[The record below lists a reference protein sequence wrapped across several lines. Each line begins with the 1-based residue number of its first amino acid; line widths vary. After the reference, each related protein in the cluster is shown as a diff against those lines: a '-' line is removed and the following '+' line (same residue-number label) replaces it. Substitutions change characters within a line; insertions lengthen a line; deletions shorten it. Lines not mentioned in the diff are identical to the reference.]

1 MRKTNEKRGGAQK
14 THERFLRSL
23 FPYGGENMR
32 QKSEKERQL
41 WAQFDALQLG
51 TGWVE
56 DDIGKLQILVED
68 VYGDSHPGSAHLDA
82 VSRQAVY
89 GVFEEGAFPA
99 QFHVTDICD
108 GCAQGHDGMNM
119 VLASREVI
127 CDMLEIHAG
136 FVPWD
141 GMVMSSSCDKSI
153 PAHLKAAARI
163 NIPTIFIPG
172 GSMRPGPNQT
182 TSLVAGDISL
192 RQKRKNE
199 ITPEEIRNYKL
210 TGCPSVGACT
220 FLGTASTMQCMA
232 EALGMA
238 LPGNALVP
246 ATMRDLTEYSRKA
259 GKQVVRLAKAGI
271 TPSMIMTK
279 EAFRNAIVVHSA
291 IGGSTNALI
300 HLPAI
305 AKELGI
311 ELDPELFNE
320 INRKIPHIGNVNPSG
335 KHLTESFWFA
345 GGIPMVQIML
355 KDHLDLDVLTV
366 TGKTLGENLE
376 EIQREGF
383 FERNIGYLHNYG
395 LEREDV
401 ITPVETTKEMGSIA
415 VLKGNLAPEG
425 AVVKY
430 SACEESMRKHQ
441 GKAVVFN
448 CEEDAHDAVVE
459 GRINPGEIMI
469 IRYEGPRG
477 SGMPEMLMTTEA
489 IVCDHKLNGKVSLI
503 TDGRFSGA
511 TRGAAIGH
519 VSPEAAVGGPIAYVE
534 TGDIIAYDVYK
545 KTFNIV
551 GLCGTPLS
559 PEEVQKGLEERKKTQ
574 PLVKKPYKGVLKR
587 YTDHAE
593 SAMKGA
599 GY

>member
-1 MRKTNEKRGGAQK
+1 
-14 THERFLRSL
+14 
-23 FPYGGENMR
+23 MR

-56 DDIGKLQILVED
+56 DDIGKFQILVED

-271 TPSMIMTK
+271 TPSMILTK

-376 EIQREGF
+376 EIQRDGF

-534 TGDIIAYDVYK
+534 TGDIIAYDVYE
-545 KTFNIV
+545 KTINIV